1 MGEAL
6 YDMQGHE
13 ESRQGDPNHLNGPFR
28 QRKKIILCFDGTGNK
43 FSGTDAD
50 SNILKIYRMLVRNNG
65 FDKHYYQPGIGT
77 YVNTRSLSHRSTSS
91 RVYSWYQKAKDSA
104 VGTSFDEHVMGAY
117 KFLMATYEDDDI
129 FLFGF
134 SRGAYVARFL
144 AEMLDHVGLLS
155 AGNEEMARFAWK
167 SFAQWQERQDK
178 TEEEAKKKKEM
189 LTFLQGFRE
198 TFSRP
203 VRRIR
208 FMGLFDTVNSVP
220 RFENA
225 WMQRSKFPYSVRSS
239 AKVIRHAVSIDE
251 RRAKFRSDLIS
262 ETTPHQKKK
271 SRRHHHHHH
280 HNQPNSEKIA
290 EEKEGLGN
298 GATTHETAPK
308 PTTDRFRRPSQAR
321 PPQEMTNRYNPRLSA
336 HDEGGRNRY
345 GPRFSVQDG
354 QVPNRSGRPRF
365 SVQDE
370 EGRLMP
376 RLSAPNHSRMRS
388 ISSGRGPDGDA
399 SSINSDISQMSTA
412 PPRPPDD
419 DDDLD
424 EAAEQDIEEL
434 WFPGCHADLGGG
446 WPLSANEESLL
457 SHNPLVWMVREAQRA
472 GLNFDYE
479 KMVKLKCC
487 DDKANEWPESYEDTV
502 SHEPNIPGVQVTS
515 SSEPNI
521 FARSRSDITSK
532 GWAPGL
538 QPEEPNRSDFHR
550 TLHGAATKGM
560 LHDCLEFNNG
570 LSHLSVLSWKI
581 MEYLPFRRMDLKPD
595 GSWEAISFPLPMS
608 EPRDIPYDAKIHNSA
623 IRRMEADEN
632 YRPGNLIIGGGGRG
646 VKKAPKE
653 LGIGKWE
660 IAKGKND
667 PVGEVYVRKERP
679 LAAKTD

>member
-1 MGEAL
+1 
-6 YDMQGHE
+6 
-13 ESRQGDPNHLNGPFR
+13 
-28 QRKKIILCFDGTGNK
+28 
-43 FSGTDAD
+43 
-50 SNILKIYRMLVRNNG
+50 
-65 FDKHYYQPGIGT
+65 
-77 YVNTRSLSHRSTSS
+77 
-91 RVYSWYQKAKDSA
+91 
-104 VGTSFDEHVMGAY
+104 
-117 KFLMATYEDDDI
+117 MATYDDDDI

-208 FMGLFDTVNSVP
+208 FMGLFDTGMTRLRYPEAPSYSSLVNSVP

-225 WMQRSKFPYSVRSS
+225 WMQRSKFPYSARSS

-271 SRRHHHHHH
+271 SHRHHHH
-280 HNQPNSEKIA
+280 HNQPNNENFAEK
-290 EEKEGLGN
+290 KEALGN

-308 PTTDRFRRPSQAR
+308 PATDRFRRPSQAR

-354 QVPNRSGRPRF
+354 EGPNRSGRPRF

-388 ISSGRGPDGDA
+388 ISSGRGADGDA

-472 GLNFDYE
+472 GLNFDHE
-479 KMVKLKCC
+479 KMIQLKCC
-487 DDKANEWPESYEDTV
+487 DDKATEWPESCEATV

-521 FARSRSDITSK
+521 FGRSRSDITTK

-538 QPEEPNRSDFHR
+538 QPEEPKRSDFHR

-570 LSHLSVLSWKI
+570 LTHMSVLSWKI

-595 GSWEAISFPLPMS
+595 GSWEAISFP
-608 EPRDIPYDAKIHNSA
+608 
-623 IRRMEADEN
+623 
-632 YRPGNLIIGGGGRG
+632 
-646 VKKAPKE
+646 
-653 LGIGKWE
+653 
-660 IAKGKND
+660 
-667 PVGEVYVRKERP
+667 
-679 LAAKTD
+679 